1 LESTLKNHMA
11 SSKHLQAVEEFK
23 NQERRGAALLTG
35 RRGRPRTSSALT
47 MESNKSDLHA
57 FFRGG
62 GGTSTSAGGQTCDP
76 FSHDSNSLL
85 SVMCWGYRGP
95 NVVYGGV
102 SYSITSLLE
111 DRHVGVSWHPE
122 PHVEASVSV
131 RDTEVQVQG
140 TFRHKKCRRVS
151 LFVGGFPNLTCPSCA
166 EIPLECDFRQR
177 VVREDKSI
185 VKRGLR
191 TTSSGMRVG
200 YLSMNELLRHSRYV
214 ARKYRFERLQHWVTR
229 ATMTQLKVKRPTLRD
244 MAKNANSDHNVHK
257 FCQNILNA
265 HRTGAFGGKPA
276 LWDFIE
282 DVAQNL
288 NRDDRGNR
296 YSGNSKCFAQAMKVY
311 GGRRMCDLFALNFA
325 GPTYSTIKEDLKKG
339 VQFVPGEHSEIFGA
353 VARIYADAKIAHNI
367 IGSVPVILA
376 EDETK
381 VKGRMSWEAKWD
393 TLAGFCGP
401 KANHVCIT
409 TYKPVCGVGEDG
421 YNKIVESFRDDQVGS
436 FARVIIVNP
445 LHDKLPR
452 LVLVVCCTC
461 NCFDSAWVR
470 R

>member
-1 LESTLKNHMA
+1 
-11 SSKHLQAVEEFK
+11 
-23 NQERRGAALLTG
+23 
-35 RRGRPRTSSALT
+35 
-47 MESNKSDLHA
+47 
-57 FFRGG
+57 
-62 GGTSTSAGGQTCDP
+62 
-76 FSHDSNSLL
+76 L

-339 VQFVPGEHSEIFGA
+339 VQFVPGEHSEMFGA

-409 TYKPVCGVGEDG
+409 TYKPICGVGEDG